1 MPTTWRLRTLA
12 DPGPELV
19 TADRL
24 EVTPGT
30 YTWWSVVLI
39 IHEARWSC
47 IRRISTGEV
56 ISVEQLQ
63 PQRRG

>member
-1 MPTTWRLRTLA
+1 MPTWRLRTRG
-12 DPGPELV
+12 DSSELV

-39 IHEARWSC
+39 IHEARWCC
-47 IRRISTGEV
+47 IRRVSTGEV

-63 PQRRG
+63 PQPRG